1 MIRHFGVNVFG
12 KPAFAGF
19 LILLVISASNLSA
32 QGDWYFTSSVQLSG
46 GSYILDSYNRVFSV
60 FGGLRY
66 QEENFGISASIPIVF
81 SNNKKVNQISGM
93 VISPGVSNTSD
104 VNALQSSS
112 SPGLGDLYSYLDY
125 KIISDYET
133 GVDVIMNVQIKLPT
147 ANANMNIGT
156 GKLDFG
162 GSVTLRKSLESFVGI
177 VDLGFL
183 NIGDPDSITY
193 KNPFTYGI
201 GIGKFF
207 NYGEYSMLLYYTGYT
222 IVIEGFDAPR
232 QVSLGVNYRASEKII
247 LSVISSAGIG
257 NTSPDFTLSGGI
269 RVQL

>member
-81 SNNKKVNQISGM
+81 SDNKEVNQISGM
-93 VISPGVSNTSD
+93 VISSGVNNTS
-104 VNALQSSS
+104 ALQSSAS
-112 SPGLGDLYSYLDY
+112 TGLGDLYSYLDY

-133 GVDVIMNVQIKLPT
+133 GVDVIMNAQIKLPT

-183 NIGDPDSITY
+183 NVGDPDSITY

-232 QVSLGVNYRASEKII
+232 QVSLGVNYRTSEKII